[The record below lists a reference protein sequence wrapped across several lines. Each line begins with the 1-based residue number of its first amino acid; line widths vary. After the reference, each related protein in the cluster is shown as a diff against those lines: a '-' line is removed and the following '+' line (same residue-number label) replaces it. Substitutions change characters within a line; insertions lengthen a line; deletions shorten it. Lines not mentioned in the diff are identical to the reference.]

1 MPNLSTHGTRAGQ
14 TALRIIITALT
25 IFEMASA
32 FSGASGSGAGK
43 KAERASAAKANAKA
57 EKRAESNHAIQ
68 GSIEVSLIWDGLNDL
83 DLAVEA
89 PGGARI
95 DANQR
100 TGAGGRLDLDFNY
113 TPMDTMGSMRYKAGL
128 KVDEVHIIPIEK
140 AAESAGGRFSK
151 EPIEHVYWSR
161 NSAPEGLYKI
171 KVQQF
176 YNREHAKYTT
186 YSVVVTIDRKVVATF
201 EGKFGTQ
208 DVVRHG
214 EDEAVAGTFKYPFI
228 TGGKS

>member
-1 MPNLSTHGTRAGQ
+1 MHKLCTLGTRAGQ
-14 TALRIIITALT
+14 TALRILITALT
-25 IFEMASA
+25 IIGIASA

-43 KAERASAAKANAKA
+43 KAEKAAAAKANAKA
-57 EKRAESNHAIQ
+57 EKRAETNHAIQ
-68 GSIEVSLIWDGLNDL
+68 GAIEVSLIWDGLNDL

-89 PGGARI
+89 PGGTRI

-128 KVDEVHIIPIEK
+128 TVDEVHIIPIDE
-140 AAESAGGRFSK
+140 AAESAGGRFSE

-161 NSAPEGLYKI
+161 NSALEGLYRI

-176 YNREHAKYTT
+176 YNREHAKSTT

-201 EGKFGTQ
+201 EGKFGAQ
-208 DVVRHG
+208 DVVRDG
-214 EDEAVAGTFKYPFI
+214 EGEALAGTFKYPFI
-228 TGGKS
+228 PGGKS